1 MFAQGFALASPAS
14 QQQWTAHL
22 PQTTR
27 FVEGSLWMIA
37 MRWAIRGAGLVSTV
51 ILARVL
57 TPADFGLVAMAS
69 LVLGLLVACSEMG
82 AAQLLLRT
90 RDTDRAAYD
99 TAWTIILIQ
108 AVVLALLMYLLAW
121 PASVYF
127 KEPRLV
133 EVMQAVAAGSV
144 LSGFNNIGTV
154 MFRRDLDFRRDFL
167 FGFYSKVATVVP
179 TIVLAL
185 VWRSYWA
192 LVVGPILGHL
202 LEVLISYRMHP
213 FRPRL
218 SLTGWRRFVTFSLW
232 ITPANIATF
241 LNQKVDV
248 FVVGGVANTA
258 QMGAYNVASELSRM
272 ATAEIVTPMARALYP
287 NYVKLKDNMDE
298 LTKAFAIV
306 LRTVGIISFAFGFF
320 VSAVAE
326 DVVYIVLGD
335 QWGDAVP
342 LMQWLGVF
350 GAFATILATAT
361 GHILIVLHRERLMFT
376 VNWLRLVV
384 LTASV
389 LAAAPLGGMVTI
401 AAAATVST
409 ALVTV
414 GWLLYLPRVLPLLS
428 ARRILAELGRVFLT
442 ALLTFV
448 AVRWLHS
455 VRIES
460 HWLTLL
466 IDTATGVAIF
476 GTLIGASWWAA
487 GRPDGP
493 EKRILALVQARLRR

>member
-1 MFAQGFALASPAS
+1 
-14 QQQWTAHL
+14 
-22 PQTTR
+22 
-27 FVEGSLWMIA
+27 
-37 MRWAIRGAGLVSTV
+37 MRWSIRGAGLVSTV

-90 RDTDRAAYD
+90 RTAEREAYD
-99 TAWTIILIQ
+99 TAWTIVLLQ
-108 AVVLALLMYLLAW
+108 AVVLAALMSMLAW
-121 PASVYF
+121 PAATYF

-133 EVMQAVAAGSV
+133 EVMQVVAVGSV
-144 LSGFNNIGTV
+144 LAGLNNIGTV

-167 FGFYSKVATVVP
+167 FGLYSKVATVVP

-185 VWRSYWA
+185 AWRSYWA
-192 LVVGPILGHL
+192 LVIGPIVGHL

-218 SLTGWRRFVTFSLW
+218 SLAGWRSFVTFSLW
-232 ITPANIATF
+232 MTPTHIATF

-248 FVVGGVANTA
+248 LVVGGIAHTA

-287 NYVKLKDNMDE
+287 NYVKLKDQVEE
-298 LTKAFAIV
+298 LTKAFLIV
-306 LRTVGIISFAFGFF
+306 LRTVGIISFSFGFF

-350 GAFATILATAT
+350 GAFATLLAAAT

-376 VNWLRLVV
+376 VNWLRLAV

-389 LAAAPLGGMVTI
+389 LAAAQFGGMVMI

-428 ARRILAELGRVFLT
+428 AGRILAELGRVFLT
-442 ALLTFV
+442 ALLTFI

-455 VRIES
+455 MRIEA

-466 IDTATGVAIF
+466 IDTATGLAIF
-476 GTLIGASWWAA
+476 GALMGASWWAA

-493 EKRILALVQARLRR
+493 EKRIVALVQARMRR